1 MRQADIAM
9 HARGERFLGYMASA
23 ADRGRFGNAMKIAS
37 ARGALI
43 TTHDVPDCDG
53 LGAAFA
59 LQRLFF
65 RRGVLADIVT
75 GPHIHL
81 TDPLVEALEIRTK
94 RWSDVPDSDA
104 RPIIVVDTNT
114 PALLNGVSRRENQIL
129 MVIDHHQTGLS
140 TLKPLYMIENQ
151 SAISASEI
159 VASLIDRKFIDR
171 KSALAL
177 AVGIAGDSER
187 LNDAEVGTLHIF
199 ESLLM
204 ISGSSKKE
212 VDGLAYPDLSPG
224 MVAAILEEMKHV
236 ESELY
241 GNKVIA
247 VAASRLE
254 NPAILANEIRNMNAS
269 VVAVLSE
276 QMGGWHRISFR
287 VRFKE
292 AHKGGIH
299 ANDIARRASEAC
311 GMPEGMRG
319 GGHIDKAGAMIRGG
333 YCEITKAIFEAARE
347 AIDRAAGK
355 Q

>member
-1 MRQADIAM
+1 M

-23 ADRGRFGNAMKIAS
+23 ADRGRFANAMKMAA

-53 LGAAFA
+53 LGSAFA
-59 LQRLFF
+59 LQRFLF
-65 RRGVLADIVT
+65 RKGVHADIVT

-81 TDPLVEALEIRTK
+81 TDPLVETLEIRTK
-94 RWSDVPDSDA
+94 RWNEIPRDDA

-129 MVIDHHQTGLS
+129 MVIDHHQKGHSSLK
-140 TLKPLYMIENQ
+140 TLYAIENQ

-159 VASLIDRKFIDR
+159 VASLMDRRGIDRSI
-171 KSALAL
+171 ALAL

-187 LNDAEVGTLHIF
+187 LSDAEVGTLHIF
-199 ESLLM
+199 ESLLR
-204 ISGSSKKE
+204 ISGASKKE
-212 VDGLAYPDLSPG
+212 VDELAYPDLPPG
-224 MVAAILEEMKHV
+224 MVAAILEEMRHV

-254 NPAILANEIRNMNAS
+254 NPAILANEIRNMNAT
-269 VVAVLSE
+269 VVAVLNE
-276 QMGGWHRISFR
+276 QAGGCHRVSFR

-292 AHKGGIH
+292 AHNGGIH
-299 ANDIARRASEAC
+299 ANDIARRASEIC
-311 GMPEGMRG
+311 GVPEGMRG
-319 GGHIDKAGAMIRGG
+319 GGHIDKAGAMIQGSYR
-333 YCEITKAIFEAARE
+333 EITKAIFEAARE